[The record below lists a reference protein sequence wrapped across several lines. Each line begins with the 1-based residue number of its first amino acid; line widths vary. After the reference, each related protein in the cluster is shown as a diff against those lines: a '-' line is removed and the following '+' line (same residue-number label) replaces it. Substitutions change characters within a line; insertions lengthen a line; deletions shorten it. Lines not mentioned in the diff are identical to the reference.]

1 MSELAESV
9 ATWKSHVRRFS
20 EGLGPSELES
30 LEAQIAVVNEIELDS
45 LRDSISAKSSEAPA
59 QTLEPAPVVQPER

>member
-20 EGLGPSELES
+20 KGLGPSELES
-30 LEAQIAVVNEIELDS
+30 PTS
-45 LRDSISAKSSEAPA
+45 L
-59 QTLEPAPVVQPER
+59 LLVFFN